1 MRRQNFSSVPT
12 MRRGIAAMEFAVC
25 VPILLV
31 LIIGTI
37 EACSIIYLKQTLSTA
52 AYEGVRAALVN
63 GADTADVTD
72 ACNRILNSRR
82 TSGATVTITPSSFT
96 SQPVQ
101 SWITVRVTANGGANS
116 VVAGWFYDRLTID
129 GQATMMKEY

>member
-1 MRRQNFSSVPT
+1 
-12 MRRGIAAMEFAVC
+12 MEFAVC
-25 VPILLV
+25 IPILLV

-37 EACSIIYLKQTLSTA
+37 EACSVIYLKQTLSTA

-63 GADTADVTD
+63 GADTSDVTA
-72 ACNRILNSRR
+72 ACNRILNPRR
-82 TSGATVTITPSSFT
+82 TNGAVITVTPSNFR
-96 SQPVQ
+96 SQPARTY
-101 SWITVRVTANGGANS
+101 ITVRVTATGGDNS